1 MEDDEIRLCTEDE
14 SDEALDMAE
23 RIYGGLEGLDAQ
35 IVAAALGVTMG
46 LVSAHSANQDLI
58 MDNFMSGYRAV
69 FAENDSTS
77 GDLN

>member
-1 MEDDEIRLCTEDE
+1 MEDDGIRLCTEEE

-23 RIYGGLEGLDAQ
+23 RFYQGLEGLDAQ

-46 LVSAHSANQDLI
+46 MIAINSENQDLA
-58 MDNFMSGYRAV
+58 MKNFMSGYRAV
-69 FAENDSTS
+69 FAENEDTS